1 MCPAPK
7 CKFSARPNTTAQWV
21 GAVLV
26 TDAGILADGQR
37 KANLP
42 MRKFPFCLS
51 VVLSSSLL
59 ALLTSCTHHR
69 IQAQQPT
76 DLRLSCQELQM
87 EMVRAEAIARE
98 VENKTGFS
106 GRNVGLALTFW
117 PGIVVN
123 EMQGSKAI
131 DAAHARITRL
141 NELYAKQNCTG
152 TDNRERSSR

>member
-1 MCPAPK
+1 MC
-7 CKFSARPNTTAQWV
+7 SDT
-21 GAVLV
+21 
-26 TDAGILADGQR
+26 GILADGQR

-42 MRKFPFCLS
+42 MRKFPLCLS
-51 VVLSSSLL
+51 IVLSSSLL
-59 ALLTSCTHHR
+59 TLFASCTHHR

-87 EMVRAEAIARE
+87 EMVRAEAVARE

-131 DAAHARITRL
+131 DAAHARLTRL
-141 NELYAKQNCTG
+141 NELYVTQDCTG
-152 TDNRERSSR
+152 MDNQERGGE